1 MRNLICEHTSFVMN
15 SDVADNT
22 EDKKRD
28 WKDEKK
34 ELEETVIKQDNI
46 EDETLEDPEKK
57 MDKSAGEENPQKGE
71 ASEKNEK
78 DNAKTT
84 GKKSEARHAESRYA
98 EVPMSHMFCHICNKH
113 MWDGF
118 VRIDESKL
126 TDSFHH
132 LRGNNLIVAFLHS
145 PSRITYVDARIN

>member
-1 MRNLICEHTSFVMN
+1 MN
-15 SDVADNT
+15 SDDADNT

-28 WKDEKK
+28 WKDMKK
-34 ELEETVIKQDNI
+34 ETEETDLNMEKTEDGKMEDAEEKIDKPVIM
-46 EDETLEDPEKK
+46 EDTVPKETK
-57 MDKSAGEENPQKGE
+57 E

-118 VRIDESKL
+118 VCIINKIDES
-126 TDSFHH
+126 
-132 LRGNNLIVAFLHS
+132 V
-145 PSRITYVDARIN
+145 